1 MIATVLFKVL
11 IGSYQSMCMSLVASL
26 VLALIEGLLKLP
38 GKIEE
43 QNLNVKGL
51 DEIDEEEMKLIRK
64 EIQAGKEQKYG
75 SSHASDKT
83 YCLFK

>member
-26 VLALIEGLLKLP
+26 VLALIEGLLRLP

-43 QNLNVKGL
+43 QDLKVKVL
-51 DEIDEEEMKLIRK
+51 DETTRK
-64 EIQAGKEQKYG
+64 R
-75 SSHASDKT
+75 
-83 YCLFK
+83 